1 MQMND
6 LSSDTFK
13 RRTAQAGEIIFLEGQ
28 PADNAF
34 IILKGHAEV
43 VIFGPK
49 GELVPINRMG
59 PGELFGELALLTN
72 KKARTATVTAA
83 DECELLEIKRE
94 VFEGRLAKADPLVRF
109 ILDHVSKRLVQLT
122 DKIATESSD
131 T

>member
-1 MQMND
+1 MQMNE
-6 LSSDTFK
+6 LSSDAFK
-13 RRTAQAGEIIFLEGQ
+13 RRTAQPGEIIFLEGQ

-43 VIFGPK
+43 VISGPQ

-72 KKARTATVTAA
+72 KKTRTATVTAA

-94 VFEGRLAKADPLVRF
+94 IFDGRLAKADPLVRF
-109 ILDHVSKRLVQLT
+109 MLDHVSKRLVQLT
-122 DKIATESSD
+122 DKVASENSGT
-131 T
+131 